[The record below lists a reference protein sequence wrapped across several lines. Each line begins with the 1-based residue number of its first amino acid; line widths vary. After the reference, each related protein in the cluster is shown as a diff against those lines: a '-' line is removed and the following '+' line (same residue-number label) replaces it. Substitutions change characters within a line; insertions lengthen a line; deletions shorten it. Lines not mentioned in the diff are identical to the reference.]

1 MQKTKKSD
9 SSARKQMKQPLAIGC
24 TTATNPSAIP
34 PVASVQ
40 PSHTTVPG
48 HEAAPVLI
56 KTAKPVPDVEAAT
69 DIPQT
74 STLQLSTII
83 EEDEGL
89 VLSEDLGGQVE
100 DEMDYCE
107 SSADEVDELE
117 DVMQEDMEDMGPAD
131 DESNGDNADVG
142 LKLPGVKL
150 PKLKQ
155 ADKSQGKVKVIDI
168 PAGTCWHCLQF
179 LET

>member
-1 MQKTKKSD
+1 
-9 SSARKQMKQPLAIGC
+9 MKQPSVIGC
-24 TTATNPSAIP
+24 TAATNPLAIP
-34 PVASVQ
+34 PVASVP

-48 HEAAPVLI
+48 HETTPVPI
-56 KTAKPVPDVEAAT
+56 KTAKPVPGVEAAT
-69 DIPQT
+69 NLPQT
-74 STLQLSTII
+74 GALRLSTII

-107 SSADEVDELE
+107 SSAGEVDELE
-117 DVMQEDMEDMGPAD
+117 DVMQEDMEDLGPAG
-131 DESNGDNADVG
+131 DESNGDNTDVG

-150 PKLKQ
+150 PKLKP
-155 ADKSQGKVKVIDI
+155 ADKSQGKVKIVGI
-168 PAGTCWHCLQF
+168 PAGMCWHCLLF